1 MSRFPRLRRRP
12 DHWADAHARA
22 RARAAERLDGPLG
35 LAESTWLD
43 AHLAECA
50 ACAAVAASYAADRLA
65 LRALRDDQPEPP
77 RDLWARTAAAIEIL
91 SDEAG
96 VPAELE
102 APEPRTRGRNSLP
115 LGAMSA
121 FAVVVLVI
129 GATLLSNGIGV
140 FGPQTAVPDSGVPAP
155 SVAHAS
161 LSPEGPGA
169 EATPL
174 SVGADDVA
182 FLDAGKGYARLRTVK
197 VDEVCPAGTTG
208 CPALREQNEAEVA
221 FENAPRT
228 IIGSP
233 TTKQAVAI
241 AKGPD
246 AGDEVIVVQLPQADS
261 GPSATPKP
269 EASTEP
275 STTPS
280 GAAPIQPTDTASPSP
295 SVTGATSPSLAP
307 LESAAPTQAARRLA
321 IASGI
326 EVVGESAAFSSD
338 GTWFAFTARPAAG
351 DGGGSDVFVWRVG
364 DQRAERLTTDGHS
377 YFASWSGDR
386 IVVSRPG
393 DATSTTSEPVSAL
406 VDPASGDQR
415 SVGSAWRPMVDP
427 SGRLAIVWDG
437 TIERTG
443 DPEIWAPAHGRL
455 ELRSWSRDGGAAPS
469 KGSGDHIVV
478 TDAALGDFD
487 VRWDDTGEWVAVW
500 VGDQRDAPTGRLTL
514 YHVDVDRERLE
525 KVDGA
530 PVDVQALPG
539 FSIGSGRLAWATP
552 RGQGGEGSRVQIA
565 AWSGD
570 GGDGVGTAESKPGED
585 VRIIR

>member
-43 AHLAECA
+43 GHLAECQ
-50 ACAAVAASYAADRLA
+50 ACASVADAYAADRSA
-65 LRALRDDQPEPP
+65 LRALREDQPEPP

-91 SDEAG
+91 SNEAG
-96 VPAELE
+96 VPDEGDE
-102 APEPRTRGRNSLP
+102 PEPVRGARSGLP
-115 LGAMSA
+115 LGTMSA
-121 FAVVVLVI
+121 FAVVVVVV
-129 GATLLSNGIGV
+129 GATLLSNGIL
-140 FGPQTAVPDSGVPAP
+140 QSQRAVPDSGVAAP
-155 SVAHAS
+155 SVADAS
-161 LSPEGPGA
+161 LAPAGAPGA
-169 EATPL
+169 EATPFA
-174 SVGADDVA
+174 VGAEDVA
-182 FLDAGKGYARLRTVK
+182 WLDAGKGFARLRTAK
-197 VDEVCPAGTTG
+197 VSEVCPVGASG
-208 CPALREQNEAEVA
+208 CPALREQKEAEVA

-233 TTKQAVAI
+233 TTEQAVAI
-241 AKGPD
+241 AKSAD
-246 AGDEVIVVQLPQADS
+246 AGDEVIVVLLPQADS
-261 GPSATPKP
+261 GPSATPDP
-269 EASTEP
+269 AASTEP
-275 STTPS
+275 STAPS
-280 GAAPIQPTDTASPSP
+280 DAASVQPTDNPSPSP
-295 SVTGATSPSLAP
+295 TVTIATSPSMDPLASP
-307 LESAAPTQAARRLA
+307 GPTQAARLA

-338 GTWFAFTARPAAG
+338 GAWFAFTARTG
-351 DGGGSDVFVWRVG
+351 DPGGSDVYIWRVG
-364 DQRAERLTTDGHS
+364 DQRAQRLTSDGHS

-386 IVVSRPG
+386 VVVSRPG
-393 DATSTTSEPVSAL
+393 DATSTKSDPVSTL
-406 VDPASGDQR
+406 VDPATGDEQP
-415 SVGSAWRPMVDP
+415 VGSLWRPMVDP
-427 SGRLAIVWDG
+427 SGRLAIGWAG

-443 DPEIWAPAHGRL
+443 DPENWAPARGRL
-455 ELRSWSRDGGAAPS
+455 ELRAWSRDGGTAPS

-478 TDAALGDFD
+478 TDAARGDFD

-500 VGDQRDAPTGRLTL
+500 VGDERDAPTGRLTL
-514 YHVDVDRERLE
+514 YHVDLDRERLE
-525 KVDGA
+525 KVKGA

-570 GGDGVGTAESKPGED
+570 GGDGVGTAESDPGED

>member
-12 DHWADAHARA
+12 DHWADSHARA

-35 LAESTWLD
+35 LGESTWLD
-43 AHLAECA
+43 GHLAECA
-50 ACAAVAASYAADRLA
+50 DCAAIAVSYAADRLT

-91 SDEAG
+91 SNEAG
-96 VPAELE
+96 VPDELE
-102 APEPRTRGRNSLP
+102 AEVPTARRRNSLP
-115 LGAMSA
+115 LGTMSA
-121 FAVVVLVI
+121 FAVVVVVI

-140 FGPQTAVPDSGVPAP
+140 LQRQAASPDQGVVAP
-155 SVAHAS
+155 SVAQGS
-161 LSPEGPGA
+161 LAPEVPGA

-174 SVGADDVA
+174 RVGADDVA
-182 FLDAGKGYARLRTVK
+182 WFDAGKGFARLRTAK
-197 VDEVCPAGTTG
+197 VDEVCPAGSSG
-208 CPALREQNEAEVA
+208 CPALQEQKEAEVA

-233 TTKQAVAI
+233 TTEQAVAI
-241 AKGPD
+241 ARSGD
-246 AGDEVIVVQLPQADS
+246 AGDEVIVVQLPQAES
-261 GPSATPKP
+261 GPSATPEP
-269 EASTEP
+269 TSSSEPSTEP
-275 STTPS
+275 SP
-280 GAAPIQPTDTASPSP
+280 AASDQPTDNTSPSP
-295 SVTGATSPSLAP
+295 SVTVAISPSLAP

-338 GTWFAFTARPAAG
+338 GAWFAFTARGATG
-351 DGGGSDVFVWRVG
+351 DTGGSDVFVWRVG

-377 YFASWSGDR
+377 YFASWSGNL
-386 IVVSRPG
+386 IVVSRPT

-406 VDPASGDQR
+406 VDPTSGDER
-415 SVGSAWRPMVDP
+415 PVGPVWRPMVDP
-427 SGRLAIVWDG
+427 SGRFAIAWDG
-437 TIERTG
+437 TVERTG
-443 DPEIWAPAHGRL
+443 DPEGWAPGRGRL
-455 ELRSWSRDGGAAPS
+455 ELRAWSRDGGAAPS
-469 KGSGDHIVV
+469 KGSGDHVVV
-478 TDAALGDFD
+478 TEAARGDFD

-500 VGDQRDAPTGRLTL
+500 VGEERDAPTGRLTL

-525 KVDGA
+525 KVKGA

-570 GGDGVGTAESKPGED
+570 GGDGVGTAASDPGED